1 MGGLKWMAVGVTM
14 NICHD
19 VGGSLKWGSLCGRQ
33 YGGSSEKEKIEL
45 PYDPAIPLL
54 GICLEKAMFEKDLKI
69 GFLLDFYGDVLSERR
84 RTVLDYYYN
93 DDLSLAEI
101 SEHLGITRQGVRDS
115 IKRAEATLLEMEDKL
130 GLAKRFREIQRG
142 LDTIITEA
150 HAIEDDSI
158 RGATIRDITQHTMK
172 IIEVAGHLN
181 D

>member
-1 MGGLKWMAVGVTM
+1 MDLFLKIF
-14 NICHD
+14 NYLF
-19 VGGSLKWGSLCGRQ
+19 S
-33 YGGSSEKEKIEL
+33 
-45 PYDPAIPLL
+45 AIPLGVTFL
-54 GICLEKAMFEKDLKI
+54 YGSTGEILTEKQQ
-69 GFLLDFYGDVLSERR
+69 DVI
-84 RTVLDYYYN
+84 DYYYN

-142 LDTIITEA
+142 LDTIISEA

-172 IIEVAGHLN
+172 IVEVAGHLN

>member
-1 MGGLKWMAVGVTM
+1 MAKNLNM
-14 NICHD
+14 I
-19 VGGSLKWGSLCGRQ
+19 
-33 YGGSSEKEKIEL
+33 
-45 PYDPAIPLL
+45 
-54 GICLEKAMFEKDLKI
+54 M
-69 GFLLDFYGDVLSERR
+69 LLDFYGDMLTQKQREFISF
-84 RTVLDYYYN
+84 YYN

-142 LDTIITEA
+142 LDTIISEA

-172 IIEVAGHLN
+172 IVEVAGHLN